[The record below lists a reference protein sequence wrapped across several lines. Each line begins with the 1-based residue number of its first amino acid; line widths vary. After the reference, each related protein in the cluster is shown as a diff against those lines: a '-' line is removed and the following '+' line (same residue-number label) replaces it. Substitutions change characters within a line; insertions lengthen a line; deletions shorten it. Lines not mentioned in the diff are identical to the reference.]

1 MGGSSSKEIEI
12 EIRNEINSNFENLNK
27 NINDM
32 INNTITNITNKMINE
47 IAIEIRQSTGGSNVF
62 SLTGGLDMSGASV
75 FDVTQT
81 ADVKSTNDA
90 VVKIVN
96 DSDALK
102 ELQSKITGEVMNKIL
117 NDSAAQ
123 ANLKAVNELTN
134 KKTNEGG
141 DALVAKAMDAFAA
154 VVGSITGADTKESI
168 SQKIINQMGIDIK
181 NTNINENIVK
191 NIIENNIETIIQ
203 NISKNQCI
211 TNTTGNNDIVI
222 EGGIKTAD
230 TANFTFN
237 QIYNVNALNKCL
249 MDQSNKVKTTE
260 SLANSQ
266 DVLTKTDTANKAQ
279 TEVSMD
285 TQNKAENVEEQ
296 KSFLATAVKAFTSMG
311 SIIVI
316 AVVVIVIIL
325 AIVLF
330 IYLKNGGTLPDM
342 KNILKPYKIGGV
354 SNMPTIPTM
363 PNMPSMPNMSAMSSM
378 PNMPTIPKPETLAGS
393 LKYFFN

>member
-32 INNTITNITNKMINE
+32 INNTITNVTNKMINE
-47 IAIEIRQSTGGSNVF
+47 TATEIRQSTGGSNVF
-62 SLTGGLDMSGASV
+62 RLTGGLDMSGASV

-81 ADVKSTNDA
+81 ADVKSTNEA

-96 DSDALK
+96 DSDAVR

-134 KKTNEGG
+134 KKSNEGG

-203 NISKNQCI
+203 NITKNQCI
-211 TNTTGNNDIVI
+211 SSTTGNNEIVI
-222 EGGIKTAD
+222 EGGIKMAD
-230 TANFTFN
+230 TAKFAFN

-249 MDQSNKVKTTE
+249 MDQSNKVKTAET
-260 SLANSQ
+260 LANSQ
-266 DVLTKTDTANKAQ
+266 DVLTKTDTANRAQ
-279 TEVSMD
+279 AEASMD
-285 TQNKAENVEEQ
+285 TKNKAENVEEQ
-296 KSFLATAVKAFTSMG
+296 KSAFVAAVKAFASMG
-311 SIIVI
+311 TIIVI
-316 AVVVIVIIL
+316 AVVVIIIIL

-342 KNILKPYKIGGV
+342 NNILKPYKIGGIPTTPKI
-354 SNMPTIPTM
+354 PTIPT
-363 PNMPSMPNMSAMSSM
+363 
-378 PNMPTIPKPETLAGS
+378 IPKAETLAGS